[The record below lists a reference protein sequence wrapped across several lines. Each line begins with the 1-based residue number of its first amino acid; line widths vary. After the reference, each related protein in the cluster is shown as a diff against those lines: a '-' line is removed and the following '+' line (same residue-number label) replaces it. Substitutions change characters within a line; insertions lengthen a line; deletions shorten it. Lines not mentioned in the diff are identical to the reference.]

1 MLNNKTKKQNR
12 RNESSSPSN
21 KKTKKGIKR
30 SFTIAKMESN
40 GNTIIPEY
48 KILDGPAFAK
58 VNFKLDKG
66 DTIYANA
73 GAMSYM
79 DKSVAIKTE
88 TRGFFKG
95 LVRGLF
101 TSQSMFLTGYTG
113 TKSNTQ
119 ISFASHLSGDI
130 MPMIIKPGEKYTLSS
145 RSVICMTKNI
155 KLNTITKWRGMF
167 AGENVFLTEA
177 EVDVDSNTFGM
188 IWIASYG
195 GSEKLDI
202 KSGQIMSIDNGMFL
216 ASPSYVNYTLGT
228 VGGVKSFFFSG
239 EGFVMDFTGPCS
251 VYVQGR
257 NYNEFIRTIRRYSA
271 AGSNRGSSNSGF
283 QIKI

>member
-88 TRGFFKG
+88 TRGFLKG

-145 RSVICMTKNI
+145 RSDCLLINPEDYHTMYNFSKDAVLM
-155 KLNTITKWRGMF
+155 
-167 AGENVFLTEA
+167 V
-177 EVDVDSNTFGM
+177 
-188 IWIASYG
+188 
-195 GSEKLDI
+195 
-202 KSGQIMSIDNGMFL
+202 L
-216 ASPSYVNYTLGT
+216 ASENYDP
-228 VGGVKSFFFSG
+228 KDYIY
-239 EGFVMDFTGPCS
+239 EQ
-251 VYVQGR
+251 Y
-257 NYNEFIRTIRRYSA
+257 
-271 AGSNRGSSNSGF
+271 
-283 QIKI
+283 